1 MEEQAGV
8 KGLYQKKDTDIDELV
23 DVLGGKKRLLKAV
36 SKAIEGEHPG
46 LVPLKDGTYEFEFV
60 MKPKGNIV
68 LQKKNCMSEESYCN
82 YDGSK
87 IQKTE
92 DRLEPVV
99 ISPIDVE
106 TNPCQQQHV
115 LPDDQTSNQ

>member
-68 LQKKNCMSEESYCN
+68 LQKKNCTSEESSYN

-92 DRLEPVV
+92 DREEAV
-99 ISPIDVE
+99 IFPTSYVE
-106 TNPCQQQHV
+106 INPYQH
-115 LPDDQTSNQ
+115 